1 MADDQYPE
9 DPIAMMTGVLTLDPT
24 GARTSEDIF
33 VGRSHPM
40 PTGRVY
46 GGQVVAQCVA
56 AALQTIDDQLPHSL
70 HGYFLRPGDFTLPI
84 TFGVDRIHDGRSFAR
99 RRVQAYQNG
108 TPIFSGIIS
117 FQREEDG
124 LAHQVAMPDVPGP
137 EELVGLAKRND
148 LRDRF
153 RVLRA
158 NPIEAITVPP
168 EALPHYPA
176 QPPGRATWMRVKKR
190 LPDNPDLHRITL
202 AYMSDFTVQ
211 EPSLSA
217 NGVSWYDEGVKSASL
232 DHAIW
237 WHRFARTDEWLLYV
251 SESASTQGGRG
262 LNSGRLFTREGVLV
276 ASTAQEVMLR
286 VPRQG

>member
-1 MADDQYPE
+1 MADNAYPN
-9 DPIAMMTGVLTLDPT
+9 DPVEMLLDVLRLEPT

-56 AALQTIDDQLPHSL
+56 AAVKTLDDDRLPHSL
-70 HGYFLRPGDFTLPI
+70 HGYFLRPGDFDLPI

-99 RRVQAYQNG
+99 RRVQAYQKG

-117 FQREEDG
+117 FQQDDAG
-124 LAHQVAMPDVPGP
+124 LTHQVTMPDVPGP
-137 EELVGLAKRND
+137 EELGSDTGEHHDKFRQ
-148 LRDRF
+148 LRGNPLEARTVTGD
-153 RVLRA
+153 VLPSA
-158 NPIEAITVPP
+158 ASQ
-168 EALPHYPA
+168 APH
-176 QPPGRATWMRVKKR
+176 RATWIRVKKR
-190 LPDNPDLHRITL
+190 LPDDADIHRIAL

-211 EPSLSA
+211 EPSLLA

-237 WHRFARTDEWLLYV
+237 WHRFARVDEWLLYV
-251 SESASTQGGRG
+251 CESASSQGGRG
-262 LNSGRLFTREGVLV
+262 LNSGRIFAQDGTLV
-276 ASTAQEVMLR
+276 ASTAQEIMLR
-286 VPRQG
+286 VPGR